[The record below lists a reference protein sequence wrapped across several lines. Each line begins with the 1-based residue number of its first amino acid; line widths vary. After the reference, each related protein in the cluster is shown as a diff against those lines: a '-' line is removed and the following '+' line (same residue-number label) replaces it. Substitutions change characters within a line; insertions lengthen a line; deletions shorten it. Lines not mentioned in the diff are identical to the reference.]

1 MSGSLAR
8 KSSGR
13 FFFEFHRSSVGRYKH
28 VEEETD
34 LGKMVSLE
42 LSELSRKGKQ
52 TEDDLF

>member
-1 MSGSLAR
+1 MMGRGLFCLNFSLTRRA
-8 KSSGR
+8 S
-13 FFFEFHRSSVGRYKH
+13 GRYKH
-28 VEEETD
+28 VEEETS

>member
-1 MSGSLAR
+1 MAR